1 MKRNSH
7 CLKIFINWAP
17 FYAEGAGGLR
27 HRSWPYPVLKVC
39 LTPFPFQPK
48 AYRINKTMDVIPA
61 VDIKNGK
68 CVRLFQGRMD
78 SETVFSDD
86 PAAMAKR
93 WEDEGA
99 EFIHIVDL
107 DGAIEKSP
115 QNLGSIRKIINS
127 VDAHIQVG
135 GGIRNERTIRMFLEI
150 GVKRVVMGT
159 EAIRNPKLVKDACKE
174 FPGQIVVGIDARNGW
189 VAIEGWTKTTQIKA
203 VDLAIQFEDSGVAA
217 INFTDIHRDGMQ
229 TGPNIEETRR
239 LAEAV
244 NIPVVAS
251 GGISSIEDIQNLIP
265 LETVGVV
272 GVIIG
277 RALYSGSLKLKE
289 AIEVLK
295 KQK

>member
-1 MKRNSH
+1 
-7 CLKIFINWAP
+7 
-17 FYAEGAGGLR
+17 
-27 HRSWPYPVLKVC
+27 
-39 LTPFPFQPK
+39 
-48 AYRINKTMDVIPA
+48 
-61 VDIKNGK
+61 
-68 CVRLFQGRMD
+68 MD